1 MEDLAELE
9 HADVLVF
16 CYRTQQNLSGQGKA
30 GIEELDEKVKS
41 LYDDTFGSLGAI
53 VESITWYRR
62 GGGLRVALK
71 MPMTS
76 QGQLAVIRAINTA
89 LSHS

>member
-1 MEDLAELE
+1 MEDVAELQ

-16 CYRTQQNLSGQGKA
+16 CYRTQQNLYSLDKA
-30 GIEELDEKVKS
+30 GIEELDKKVKS
-41 LYDDTFGSLGAI
+41 LYDDTFGSLRAI

-71 MPMTS
+71 MPMTQ
-76 QGQLAVIRAINTA
+76 QGQLAVIRAINLA
-89 LSHS
+89 LSSS